1 MNRGMCVAIIALIM
15 AAPLASAG
23 LPEPVPILDEAYTFE
38 RTDGGV
44 VTSVI
49 QIEHSPDGTLIAAAD
64 RKHLNIWRASDGEI
78 VASKQIYN
86 HDYANLGLEWT
97 TDSQHLIVYQDSA
110 WANTPSITAIPISD
124 WDNREK
130 HAEIEMG
137 VSDVKSINDSLIIF
151 ADVNNII
158 SLWSINEESLDRGIS
173 YSSDGAPG
181 CIDISPDKSM
191 AIVGVELSEGYSA
204 VLLSLDNM
212 TEITRWNQTN
222 PISDCNFRPN
232 DNEVTWNDDSSI
244 VIRSTT
250 SPFGFVNV
258 LETGGG
264 IIQYHEIPLQDEIL
278 VLSTQGSARSL
289 ESWNSNTLQINWRT
303 SIGFKTNQ
311 FTLNPD
317 SEQISF
323 STNTPIIP
331 IFRTSDFVTDLGTG
345 PDLDN
350 DGIADIKDSDDDGD
364 SIPDIFDNICSE
376 GTDCSRNANRDT
388 IRNIDIQISSNGSV
402 KIEEIVTIPLDLSR
416 NIREINSKLLDDDSL
431 ASLLEA
437 DVMIRQLCG
446 PANLEEMAEEWK
458 ENLRINGSVPWN
470 AESTCD
476 EHAGLSSTTTIENGA
491 AWKSNIQISWTTTM
505 NVPEDRLV
513 RPLDI
518 ILVNPPSM
526 REGSIMENIQHS
538 PSIVNIYFNEV
549 YLNTSNIW
557 NMEESI
563 SIGLP
568 APLISD
574 PTVSDQ
580 AVAVV
585 SNPLIIIP
593 TILVLSSIGIL
604 IVRRRMMFEYELDEE
619 CEVCGKFNPPGA
631 LKCSECGVLFVYDQV
646 MEKLHKWM
654 IDNDLSVTEL
664 FDRFDEDGNGTLEED
679 ELLRGLRSLKI
690 ANLPVT
696 QLQALVESLDEDGN
710 GVIDLEE
717 FEIALGSVDTML
729 FDDDDYV
736 DELEERWSEDTTEQ
750 IESKSF
756 GRQNPY
762 ETDQKVAPR
771 PPPDQRKSKKVD
783 DEEVEKKPRRMVRRK
798 SSKSETNNRRRV
810 TRSSKK
816 SEDLVKE
823 ENLEPVQEDDYDE
836 ALRRLTGSAL
846 DEDS

>member
-15 AAPLASAG
+15 AAPFASCG
-23 LPEPVPILDEAYTFE
+23 LPEPVPIMHDAFTFE

-49 QIEHSPDGTLIAAAD
+49 DVVHSPDGTFIAAAD

-78 VASKQIYN
+78 VTSKQIYN

-97 TDSQHLIVYQDSA
+97 TDSQHLIIYQDSA

-137 VSDVKSINDSLIIF
+137 VSEVKSINESLMIF

-158 SLWSINEESLDRGIS
+158 SLWSINEESLDRGMS

-191 AIVGVELSEGYSA
+191 AIVGVELSEGYAA
-204 VLLSLDNM
+204 VLLSLENM

-232 DNEVTWNDDSSI
+232 NNEVTWNDDISI

-250 SPFGFVNV
+250 SPYGFVNV
-258 LETGGG
+258 LETGGP
-264 IIQYHEIPLQDEIL
+264 IIQYQEIPLEDEIL

-311 FTLNPD
+311 FTLSPD

-331 IFRTSDFVTDLGTG
+331 VFRSDDFITDQGSG

-350 DGIADIKDSDDDGD
+350 DGIADNKDSDDDGD

-376 GTDCSRNANRDT
+376 GIDCSRNANRDT
-388 IRNIDIQISSNGSV
+388 IRNIDIKISSNGSV
-402 KIEEIVTIPLDLSR
+402 KIEEIITIPLDLSR
-416 NIREINSKLLDDDSL
+416 DIREINSKLLDYDSL
-431 ASLLEA
+431 ASILEA

-446 PANLEEMAEEWK
+446 PANLGEMAEEWK
-458 ENLRINGSVPWN
+458 DNLRINGSVPWN
-470 AESTCD
+470 AESSCD
-476 EHAGLSSTTTIENGA
+476 EYGGLSSTTTIENGA
-491 AWKSNIQISWTTTM
+491 AWKSNIQIVWTTTL
-505 NVPEDRLV
+505 NIPADRLV

-518 ILVNPPSM
+518 TLVNPPTM

-538 PSIVNIYFNEV
+538 PTIVNIYFNEV

-557 NMEESI
+557 NMEGSI

-568 APLISD
+568 APIISE

-585 SNPLIIIP
+585 SNPLVII
-593 TILVLSSIGIL
+593 TSVLVLSSIFIF

-631 LKCSECGVLFVYDQV
+631 LNCSECGVLFVHDQV

-690 ANLPVT
+690 ANLPIS

-729 FDDDDYV
+729 YDDDDYV
-736 DELEERWSEDTTEQ
+736 NELEERWGQDTDKKVET
-750 IESKSF
+750 KSF

-762 ETDQKVAPR
+762 ESNQKIAPR
-771 PPPDQRKSKKVD
+771 PPPDQRKSKKAD
-783 DEEVEKKPRRMVRRK
+783 DEEIEKKPRRLVRRK

-810 TRSSKK
+810 TRTSKK
-816 SEDLVKE
+816 SDDSINE
-823 ENLEPVQEDDYDE
+823 ENTKPVDEDDYDE
-836 ALRRLTGSAL
+836 ALRRLTGSEL
-846 DEDS
+846 DDDS

>member
-15 AAPLASAG
+15 AAPFASCG
-23 LPEPVPILDEAYTFE
+23 LPEPVPIMHDAFTFE

-49 QIEHSPDGTLIAAAD
+49 DVVHSPDGTFIAAAD

-78 VASKQIYN
+78 VTSKQIYN

-97 TDSQHLIVYQDSA
+97 TDSQHLIIYQDSA

-137 VSDVKSINDSLIIF
+137 VSEVKSINESLMIF

-158 SLWSINEESLDRGIS
+158 SLWSINEESLDRGMS

-191 AIVGVELSEGYSA
+191 AIVGVELSEGYAA
-204 VLLSLDNM
+204 VLLSLENM

-232 DNEVTWNDDSSI
+232 NNEVTWNDDISI

-250 SPFGFVNV
+250 SPYGFVNV
-258 LETGGG
+258 LETGGP
-264 IIQYHEIPLQDEIL
+264 IIQYQEIPLQDEIL

-311 FTLNPD
+311 FTLSPD

-331 IFRTSDFVTDLGTG
+331 VFRSDDFITDQGSG

-350 DGIADIKDSDDDGD
+350 DGIADNKDSDDDGD

-376 GTDCSRNANRDT
+376 GIDCSRNANRDT
-388 IRNIDIQISSNGSV
+388 IRNIDIKISSNGSV
-402 KIEEIVTIPLDLSR
+402 KIEEIITIPLDLSR
-416 NIREINSKLLDDDSL
+416 DIREINSKLLDYDSL
-431 ASLLEA
+431 ASILEA

-446 PANLEEMAEEWK
+446 PANLGEMAEEWK
-458 ENLRINGSVPWN
+458 DNLRINGSVPWN
-470 AESTCD
+470 AESSCD
-476 EHAGLSSTTTIENGA
+476 EYGGLSSTTTIENGA
-491 AWKSNIQISWTTTM
+491 AWKSNIQIVWTTTL
-505 NVPEDRLV
+505 NVPADRLV

-518 ILVNPPSM
+518 TLVNPPTM

-538 PSIVNIYFNEV
+538 PTIVNIYFNEV

-557 NMEESI
+557 NMEGSI

-568 APLISD
+568 APIISE

-585 SNPLIIIP
+585 SNPLVII
-593 TILVLSSIGIL
+593 TSVLVLSSIFIF

-631 LKCSECGVLFVYDQV
+631 LNCSECGVLFVHDQV

-664 FDRFDEDGNGTLEED
+664 FDRFDEDGNGTLEDD

-690 ANLPVT
+690 ANLPIS

-729 FDDDDYV
+729 YDDDDYV
-736 DELEERWSEDTTEQ
+736 NELEERWGQDTDKKVET
-750 IESKSF
+750 KSF
-756 GRQNPY
+756 RRQNPY
-762 ETDQKVAPR
+762 ESNQKIAPR

-783 DEEVEKKPRRMVRRK
+783 DEEIEKKPRRLVRRK

-810 TRSSKK
+810 TRTSKK
-816 SEDLVKE
+816 SDDSINE
-823 ENLEPVQEDDYDE
+823 ENTKPVDEDDYDE
-836 ALRRLTGSAL
+836 ALRRLTGSELA
-846 DEDS
+846 DDS

>member
-15 AAPLASAG
+15 AAPFASCG
-23 LPEPVPILDEAYTFE
+23 LPEPVPIMHDAFTFE

-49 QIEHSPDGTLIAAAD
+49 DVVHSPDGTFIAAAD

-78 VASKQIYN
+78 VTSKQIYN

-97 TDSQHLIVYQDSA
+97 TDSQHLIIYQDSA

-137 VSDVKSINDSLIIF
+137 VSEVKSINESLMIF

-158 SLWSINEESLDRGIS
+158 SLWSINEESLDRGMS

-191 AIVGVELSEGYSA
+191 AIVGVELSEGYAA
-204 VLLSLDNM
+204 VLLSLENM

-232 DNEVTWNDDSSI
+232 NNEVTWNDDISI

-250 SPFGFVNV
+250 SPYGFVNV
-258 LETGGG
+258 LETGGP
-264 IIQYHEIPLQDEIL
+264 IIQYQEIPLQDEIL

-311 FTLNPD
+311 FTLSPD

-331 IFRTSDFVTDLGTG
+331 VFRSDDFITDQGSG

-350 DGIADIKDSDDDGD
+350 DGIADNKDSDDDGD

-376 GTDCSRNANRDT
+376 GIDCSRNANRDT
-388 IRNIDIQISSNGSV
+388 IRNIDIKISSNGSV
-402 KIEEIVTIPLDLSR
+402 KIEEIITIPLDLSR
-416 NIREINSKLLDDDSL
+416 DIREINSKLLDYDSL
-431 ASLLEA
+431 ASILEA

-446 PANLEEMAEEWK
+446 PANLGEMAEEWK
-458 ENLRINGSVPWN
+458 DNLRINGSVPWN
-470 AESTCD
+470 AESSCD
-476 EHAGLSSTTTIENGA
+476 EYGGLSSTTTIENGA
-491 AWKSNIQISWTTTM
+491 AWKSNIQIVWTTTL
-505 NVPEDRLV
+505 NIPADRLV

-518 ILVNPPSM
+518 TLVNPPTM

-538 PSIVNIYFNEV
+538 PTIVNIYFNEV

-557 NMEESI
+557 NMEGSI

-568 APLISD
+568 APIISE

-585 SNPLIIIP
+585 SNPLVII
-593 TILVLSSIGIL
+593 TSVLVLSSIFIF

-631 LKCSECGVLFVYDQV
+631 LNCSECGVLFVHDQV

-664 FDRFDEDGNGTLEED
+664 FDRFDEDGNGTLEDD

-690 ANLPVT
+690 ANLPIS

-729 FDDDDYV
+729 YDDDDYV
-736 DELEERWSEDTTEQ
+736 NELEERWGQDTDKKVET
-750 IESKSF
+750 KSF

-762 ETDQKVAPR
+762 ESNQKIAPR
-771 PPPDQRKSKKVD
+771 PPPDQRKSKKAD
-783 DEEVEKKPRRMVRRK
+783 DEEIEKKPRRLVRRK

-810 TRSSKK
+810 TRTSKK
-816 SEDLVKE
+816 SDDSINE
-823 ENLEPVQEDDYDE
+823 ENTKPVDEDDYDE
-836 ALRRLTGSAL
+836 ALRRLTGSELA
-846 DEDS
+846 DDS